1 MGGAYVTLYLLHEN
15 NDEIERGQHLLTKH
29 RCVFLFLLGLL
40 PFFYALLFF
49 EGVEQKVCFVTYE
62 NRRTRS
68 SIKKLLLGFNAY
80 VAMLL
85 LCHLDGPRTLI
96 YTLSAKLFDLEQL
109 FVAIVILP
117 LLALVANDFRD

>member
-68 SIKKLLLGFNAY
+68 SIKKLLLGFNTY

-85 LCHLDGPRTLI
+85 LCHLDGLRGLI
-96 YTLSAKLFDLEQL
+96 YTILAKLFYLKQL
-109 FVAIVILP
+109 
-117 LLALVANDFRD
+117 LVAVVLFILVLVTNDFRY